1 MIGANESRIV
11 AQRADTCMY
20 EPSAPL
26 CRNCEKPFTPAKP
39 WQTFCTDACR
49 DIWHNDKRRMQIK
62 SPPASAEGAVGEM
75 RQQEQLS
82 AINHTP
88 ARPIRQDSKL
98 FSVLAELARG
108 ARLTRFDAERV
119 CHDHTLPSTVSEI
132 QRRGILISRE
142 GVTVP
147 GHRGHPTRC
156 ARYWLTDE
164 EKQKAAVLLGWST
177 CYRQS

>member
-1 MIGANESRIV
+1 MPCEQVATPSRT
-11 AQRADTCMY
+11 R
-20 EPSAPL
+20 
-26 CRNCEKPFTPAKP
+26 
-39 WQTFCTDACR
+39 
-49 DIWHNDKRRMQIK
+49 
-62 SPPASAEGAVGEM
+62 SAECSECGEPFVPT
-75 RQQEQLS
+75 RAWARFCGDPCRAANWRRSKEKENPPLVAAGLDEKQKHTS
-82 AINHTP
+82 STHHTP
-88 ARPIRQDSKL
+88 PRPIRKNSKL
-98 FSVLAELARG
+98 FCVLAELARG

-132 QRRGILISRE
+132 QQRGILILRE